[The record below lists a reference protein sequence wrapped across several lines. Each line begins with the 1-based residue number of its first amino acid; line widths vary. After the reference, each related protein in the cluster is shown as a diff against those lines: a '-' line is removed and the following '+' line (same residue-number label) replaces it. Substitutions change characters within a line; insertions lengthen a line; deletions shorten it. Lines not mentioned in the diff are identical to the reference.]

1 VDWIGGISSFF
12 KLTLLESY
20 LLGIVED
27 TEMTALSR
35 LETYL
40 LLASIARGRAF
51 REKRRVNDRCALV
64 LCGPGTR
71 SRSDTCIEIVDF
83 GYCEFEERG
92 ASASAIILCQ

>member
-1 VDWIGGISSFF
+1 VDWFEGISSFF
-12 KLTLLESY
+12 KLPLLESY

-27 TEMTALSR
+27 TEMPGLGK

-40 LLASIARGRAF
+40 LLASIAHGKAL

-64 LCGPGTR
+64 PCGPGTR
-71 SRSDTCIEIVDF
+71 SRSDTCTEIVDY

-92 ASASAIILCQ
+92 ASAGAIIFCQ